1 MHQYSPAVCNGF
13 VMFFRLEMIGSCFVF
28 LVCVCTSSLDL
39 TCYALI
45 FGFFST
51 SYILLLCF
59 FHVEMRKNRFDN
71 YLKKTIVY

>member
-45 FGFFST
+45 FGF
-51 SYILLLCF
+51 
-59 FHVEMRKNRFDN
+59 
-71 YLKKTIVY
+71 